1 MGDILA
7 SEKQAIR
14 RTNVSQEI
22 IEGLLIFFLVL
33 AAEAVFVVFLST
45 ESFFISLGIAV
56 IALSTIWAIIKWFPT
71 FQNKLKTSL
80 TKRRWV
86 PLTALGVGFL
96 TYPILQT
103 NPYLIHVM
111 TMVFI
116 FGIMVQGLNVHLGE
130 MNAVDMGYAGFFAIG
145 AYTSALLSVDAGW
158 SFWPTIIAAI
168 IACWIAGAVVGL
180 CVIRATGDYLALVTL
195 GFGLIVHQLITN
207 LKWLTHGTD
216 GLHIPKAILLGHN
229 LGNPIS
235 LGFITLSKESNF
247 YYVSLAFLLL
257 SVILIKRVMGSWIAH
272 TWAAE
277 RQDGLG
283 LSCFGVNIP
292 WMRVKSFAFG
302 SAFAGVAGTLYA
314 GEIAYINPDEFT
326 LFFSIIAIC
335 MVILGGMGNWWGVI
349 IGALIMII
357 LPEKL
362 REMKELRLL
371 IYGVILLI
379 LLIYRTLGLFPSA
392 RRKHEKVL

>member
-1 MGDILA
+1 MVNILA
-7 SEKQAIR
+7 SKKEAVRAANI
-14 RTNVSQEI
+14 SQEI
-22 IEGLLIFFLVL
+22 IEGILIFVLVL
-33 AAEAVFVVFLST
+33 AVQAIFVVFVSIESFLISLAIALVVLST
-45 ESFFISLGIAV
+45 L
-56 IALSTIWAIIKWFPT
+56 WAIIKRFPN
-71 FQNKLKTSL
+71 FQNETRSLL

-86 PLTALGVGFL
+86 PLSALGVGLL

-130 MNAVDMGYAGFFAIG
+130 MNAVNMGYAGFFAIG

-158 SFWPTIIAAI
+158 SFWPSIIAAI
-168 IACWIAGAVVGL
+168 IACWIAGGVVGL

-195 GFGLIVHQLITN
+195 GFGLIIHQLITN

-216 GLHIPKAILLGHN
+216 GLHIPKAILFGHS

-235 LGFITLSKESNF
+235 FGFITLSKESNF
-247 YYVSLAFLLL
+247 YYVSLAFLLF
-257 SVILIKRVMGSWIAH
+257 SVILIKRVMRSWIAH
-272 TWAAE
+272 AWAAE

-349 IGALIMII
+349 IGALIMAI

-362 REMKELRLL
+362 RGMQELRLL
-371 IYGVILLI
+371 IYGAILLI
-379 LLIYRTLGLFPSA
+379 LLIYRPLGLFPSA